1 MHCHRNCVIVHPE
14 TVKNR
19 LHRARRLL
27 RDVLEKQAGPVLTNA
42 FPFDG
47 QRCEQMTNKV
57 LERPGLAV

>member
-1 MHCHRNCVIVHPE
+1 VHPE

-47 QRCEQMTNKV
+47 QRCEQMTSKV
-57 LERPGLAV
+57 LERLGLAV